1 MLRLPVGLAQVRDQ
15 TWRATVTAALQPV
28 VKGDQRLV
36 PSQIPAVAPADVRR
50 SPSWE

>member
-15 TWRATVTAALQPV
+15 TWRATVTTALQPV

-36 PSQIPAVAPADVRR
+36 PSQIPAVAPADVQRL
-50 SPSWE
+50 PSCE